1 MSVNLL
7 DLVKQS
13 AGGDLAGMAAKFLGE
28 SEGATSSA
36 LSALLPAVLG
46 GMAQKASTQ
55 DGAKS
60 LLSLVTGPNVDTGIL
75 GNLASLFGDGGSK
88 ATALM
93 SVGSTLMSSL
103 FGDKVGGLGSAL
115 ASMAG
120 IKSSAATS
128 LMSLAAPVAFS
139 AIKKYV
145 VDNKLDAS
153 GLMSLFGGQAKTL
166 QGAVDSRLA
175 GVLGLGAPT
184 SESVKKAAYVE
195 PVREPKR
202 SFNWWPWVLAALAA
216 ILFFSWFRGCTETE
230 KVVTAPQPVAKPAP
244 APAPVATPAPAPA
257 TAVAAAPYP
266 AKVFFDVGQVTI
278 NEGGRKTILDFAQL
292 IKGNQDLVEV
302 TGYTDQTGDPAKNQQ
317 IAKER
322 ANAVR
327 DALVAAGVPEGRVAL
342 KPPTDVMTGAGS
354 DADARRVEITKAK
367 P

>member
-13 AGGDLAGMAAKFLGE
+13 AGGDFAGMAAKFLGE

-46 GMAQKASTQ
+46 GMAQKASNL

-60 LLSLVTGPNVDTGIL
+60 LLSLVGGSNVDTGIL
-75 GNLASLFGDGGSK
+75 GNLGALFGGGGAK
-88 ATALM
+88 ANALM
-93 SVGSTLMSSL
+93 GVGSTLLSSL
-103 FGDKVGGLGSAL
+103 FGNKVGGLASAL

-153 GLMSLFGGQAKTL
+153 ALMNLFGGQAKTL

-175 GVLGLGAPT
+175 SVLGLGAPAAET
-184 SESVKKAAYVE
+184 VKKAAYVE
-195 PVREPKR
+195 PVREAKR
-202 SFNWWPWVLAALAA
+202 SFNWWPWILAALAA
-216 ILFFSWFRGCTETE
+216 LLFFWWFRSGTEPE
-230 KVVTAPQPVAKPAP
+230 KVVTAPAPVAKPAP
-244 APAPVATPAPAPA
+244 APAPVAKPAPPPAAP
-257 TAVAAAPYP
+257 VAATPYP

-278 NEGGRKTILDFAQL
+278 NEGGKKTLLDFAQI
-292 IKGNQDLVEV
+292 IKGNQDVVEI
-302 TGYTDQTGDPAKNQQ
+302 TGYTDQTGDAAKNQE

-322 ANAVR
+322 AKAVR
-327 DALVAAGVPEGRVAL
+327 DALVAAGVPESRTTLTA
-342 KPPTDVMTGAGS
+342 PSSVMSGAGS
-354 DADARRVEITKAK
+354 DADARRVEITKAAK
-367 P
+367 

>member
-1 MSVNLL
+1 MSINLL

-75 GNLASLFGDGGSK
+75 DNLGSLFGSGGSK

-103 FGDKVGGLGSAL
+103 FGDKVGGLGTAL

-120 IKSSAATS
+120 IKSSTATS
-128 LMSLAAPVAFS
+128 LMGLAAPIAFG

-145 VDNKLDAS
+145 GDNKVDAS
-153 GLMSLFGGQAKTL
+153 GLMSLFGGQAKAL
-166 QGAVDSRLA
+166 QGAVDSRLS

-184 SESVKKAAYVE
+184 AGSVKKAAYVE

-202 SFNWWPWVLAALAA
+202 TFNWWPWVLAALAA

-244 APAPVATPAPAPA
+244 APAA
-257 TAVAAAPYP
+257 AVAAIIYP

-292 IKGNQDLVEV
+292 IKGNQDVVEV
-302 TGYTDQTGDPAKNQQ
+302 TGYTDQTGDPAKNQE

-354 DADARRVEITKAK
+354 DADARRVEITKAAK
-367 P
+367 

>member
-13 AGGDLAGMAAKFLGE
+13 AGGDFAGMAAKFLGE

-46 GMAQKASTQ
+46 GMAQKASSL

-60 LLSLVTGPNVDTGIL
+60 LLSLVGGSNVDTGIL
-75 GNLASLFGDGGSK
+75 GNLGAVFGGGGAKANSLMG
-88 ATALM
+88 
-93 SVGSTLMSSL
+93 VGSTLLSSL
-103 FGDKVGGLGSAL
+103 FGNKVGGLASAL

-153 GLMSLFGGQAKTL
+153 ALMNLFGGQAKSL

-175 GVLGLGAPT
+175 GVLGLGAPAA
-184 SESVKKAAYVE
+184 ESVKKAAYVE

-202 SFNWWPWVLAALAA
+202 SFNWWPWILAALAA
-216 ILFFSWFRGCTETE
+216 ILFFSWFRSGKEPE
-230 KVVTAPQPVAKPAP
+230 KVVTAPAPAAKPAQ
-244 APAPVATPAPAPA
+244 APA
-257 TAVAAAPYP
+257 TAVAATPYP

-278 NEGGRKTILDFAQL
+278 NEGSKKTLLDFAQI
-292 IKGNQDLVEV
+292 IKGNQDVVEI
-302 TGYTDQTGDPAKNQQ
+302 TGYTDQTGDPEKNQE

-322 ANAVR
+322 AKAVR
-327 DALVAAGVPEGRVAL
+327 DALVAAGVPESRMTL
-342 KPPTDVMTGAGS
+342 KPPSSVMSGAGS
-354 DADARRVEITKAK
+354 DADARRVEITKAAK
-367 P
+367 